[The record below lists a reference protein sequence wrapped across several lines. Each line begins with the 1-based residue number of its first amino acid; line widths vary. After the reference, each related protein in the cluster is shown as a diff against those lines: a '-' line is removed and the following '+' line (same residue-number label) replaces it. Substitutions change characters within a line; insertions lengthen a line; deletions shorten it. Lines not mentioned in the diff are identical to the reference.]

1 MKHLF
6 QALLLLLMLS
16 TAWGA
21 GASDENRRITVGLN
35 LFPNIVSIDEDISE
49 KRADDGNIYLLI
61 TYESQLRQATK
72 LAEKLREQVMSIK
85 KQPAKIAV
93 VKASNLSSFPVR
105 IAGIFIS
112 ERLDGERLEQV
123 ISYASQHRAMVFSP
137 ISGDVERGVTMGM
150 KITSK
155 IWPYCN
161 TTTLKR
167 SNIHFHPSFEK
178 IMRCY
183 SE

>member
-1 MKHLF
+1 MKPLF

-21 GASDENRRITVGLN
+21 GASDENRLITVGLN
-35 LFPNIVSIDEDISE
+35 LFPNIVSIDEDIAK

-61 TYESQLRQATK
+61 TYEDQPLQAEK
-72 LAEKLREQVMSIK
+72 QAEKLRSQVTMIK
-85 KQPAKIAV
+85 KLPVIVKV
-93 VKASNLSSFPVR
+93 VKASELHSFSKLS
-105 IAGIFIS
+105 AGIFLS
-112 ERLDGERLEQV
+112 EWLYEELLQQV
-123 ISYASQHRAMVFSP
+123 INHASEHGTLVFSP
-137 ISGDVERGVTMGM
+137 FTGDVERGVTMGM
-150 KITSK
+150 QITSK

-161 TTTLKR
+161 TDTLER
-167 SNIHFHPSFEK
+167 SDIHFHPSFMK

>member
-21 GASDENRRITVGLN
+21 GASDENRLITVGLN
-35 LFPNIVSIDEDISE
+35 LFPNIVSIDEGIAE
-49 KRADDGNIYLLI
+49 KRANDGNVYLLI
-61 TYESQLRQATK
+61 TYEHQLLQTEK
-72 LAEKLREQVMSIK
+72 LAKKLRSQVTSIK
-85 KQPAKIAV
+85 KFPVIVKV
-93 VKASNLSSFPVR
+93 VKASELHSFSKR
-105 IAGIFIS
+105 TAGIFLS
-112 ERLDGERLEQV
+112 ERLSDKLLPHV
-123 ISYASQHRAMVFSP
+123 IHHASEHGALVFSP
-137 ISGDVERGVTMGM
+137 FSGDVERGVTMGM
-150 KITSK
+150 QITSK

-161 TTTLKR
+161 TKTLEL
-167 SNIHFHPSFEK
+167 SDIHFHPSFLK